1 MSKVIRK
8 LRICKKHH
16 KLPASHKIGTVSY
29 PKTEGKAKITE
40 ILHEKGRGAPLCKIT
55 VNETNE
61 KALVVATEGN
71 YVGQEIHING
81 SDLNI
86 GNCLAL
92 KNVPEGTIV
101 CAVERIPKDGGRI
114 AVSSGT
120 SCTVVGHNK
129 DTNMVSLRMPSGVKV
144 NLRGEVRA
152 FVGVAAGGGRTEKPI
167 LKAGRAYY
175 KYKSKGIYWPRVRG
189 VAMNPVDHK
198 HGGGNHQH
206 IGHPSTV
213 SKHAPPGQRVGQIG
227 ARRTGLR
234 KGTKKIV
241 A

>member
-8 LRICKKHH
+8 LRICKPHH
-16 KLPASHKIGTVSY
+16 KLPASRKLGKVSF
-29 PKTEGKAKITE
+29 PETEGKARINE
-40 ILHEKGRGAPLCKIT
+40 IVHERGRGAPLCRIT
-55 VNETNE
+55 CLSTNE
-61 KALVVATEGN
+61 KALVIATEGN
-71 YVGQEIHING
+71 YVGQIIDING
-81 SDLNI
+81 SDLLI
-86 GNCLAL
+86 GNVLKL
-92 KNVPEGTIV
+92 KNMPEGTIV
-101 CAVERIPKDGGRI
+101 CSVERLPKDGGKI

-120 SCTVVGHNK
+120 SCSIVGHNK
-129 DTNMVSLRMPSGVKV
+129 ETNIVSLKMPSGAKV
-144 NLRGEVRA
+144 NLRGEVKA
-152 FVGVAAGGGRTEKPI
+152 FVGIAAGAGRTEKPL

-175 KYKSKGIYWPRVRG
+175 KYKSKGIYWPKVRG
-189 VAMNPVDHK
+189 VAMNPVDHP

-234 KGTKKIV
+234 RGTRKV